1 MILKRTYYNECEEP
15 ISIERKIVDLE
26 TLEKEMEVIKKCY
39 SYGEFDTT
47 YQNNKIT
54 IYRDRNNDTT
64 QYLYMSIELESLKGN
79 LEND

>member
-1 MILKRTYYNECEEP
+1 MILKRTYYNEHEEP

-47 YQNNKIT
+47 
-54 IYRDRNNDTT
+54 
-64 QYLYMSIELESLKGN
+64 QYLYMSIELESLKEN